1 MAKKMNE
8 FFKKMV
14 KAKKSG
20 AKSFTYKG
28 KTYVSKKSKTG
39 MTIYKRK
46 QIGMENVEKA
56 PFYRNLGFSTGNWM
70 LDMVLP
76 AIIVIVILY
85 LIFRKK

>member
-39 MTIYKRK
+39 MVIYKRK
-46 QIGMENVEKA
+46 
-56 PFYRNLGFSTGNWM
+56 
-70 LDMVLP
+70 
-76 AIIVIVILY
+76 
-85 LIFRKK
+85 